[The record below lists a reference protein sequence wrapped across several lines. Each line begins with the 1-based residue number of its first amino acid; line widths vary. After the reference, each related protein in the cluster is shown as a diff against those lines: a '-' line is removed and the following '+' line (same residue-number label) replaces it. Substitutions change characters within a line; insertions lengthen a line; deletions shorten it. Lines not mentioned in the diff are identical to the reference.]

1 MTLGK
6 DHFADKRCADRALP
20 RVPLGKGFAESR
32 IAFAESLWLSAK
44 PPYAVVYP
52 HTPHSHHACI
62 TRPTTPQII
71 EDHTFLE
78 IAGAKAP

>member
-44 PPYAVVYP
+44 PPYAVVFRCKHLP
-52 HTPHSHHACI
+52 LISCNGLRNSNSINNMLSNKLNHIS
-62 TRPTTPQII
+62 R
-71 EDHTFLE
+71 
-78 IAGAKAP
+78 

>member
-44 PPYAVVYP
+44 PPYAVV
-52 HTPHSHHACI
+52 HILQS
-62 TRPTTPQII
+62 QIQSTKFSLLDI
-71 EDHTFLE
+71 RYSEVYSRKM
-78 IAGAKAP
+78 IK